1 MIQKLKK
8 AMKRHA
14 QTSMKIV
21 YAYSAG
27 LILMVVLLIAAWLFN
42 WYTTKSPDIPQLLQI
57 FKEYKDQAM
66 VLAVGFIIVLC
77 IDKNHDGRPDVAE
90 REAKKDSLPRPPERR
105 M

>member
-1 MIQKLKK
+1 MIQKIRK
-8 AMKRHA
+8 AMERHA
-14 QTSMKIV
+14 KTSMKIV

-27 LILMVVLLIAAWLFN
+27 LIFIVALLLIAWLFN
-42 WYTTKSPDIPQLLQI
+42 WYTTQKPDIPQLLQI

-66 VLAVGFIIVLC
+66 ILAVGFIIVLC

-90 REAKKDSLPRPPERR
+90 REAKKDSRPPERR

>member
-8 AMKRHA
+8 AMNRHA
-14 QTSMKIV
+14 RTSMKIV

-27 LILMVVLLIAAWLFN
+27 LILMVALLIAAWLFN
-42 WYTTKSPDIPQLLQI
+42 WYTNGKPDIPQLLQI

-66 VLAVGFIIVLC
+66 ILAVGFIIVLC

-90 REAKKDSLPRPPERR
+90 REAKKDSPPRPPERR